1 MAETTL
7 DDVQSAIQTFW
18 SKQFMQELRQSN
30 IIMSLVNRD
39 YTGDLKKA
47 GDRVRVNQI
56 NAPTGQ
62 TLSID
67 GAGGDRTFTPSAVD
81 LSTVDV
87 VADSRFVASYDFDDS
102 VILQSLIDP
111 FGEMS
116 VEIRAALVY
125 AMNVQ
130 INDYIY
136 GKIAPTTTIGSV
148 TTLDAATVATVRE
161 NAGKSKWDKRKSW
174 YSTLSPE
181 YYADLLQDTTFTNA
195 DFGAEDRPVIG
206 GQFAIQRYGFN
217 LLEDNSID
225 ADTIETG
232 AGLFFHPDWF
242 YWVMQMEPRFK
253 ISDKH
258 SNNEYAYVKSV
269 DLVAGGGVG
278 IDGADKHILVKPTY
292 CLVFKN
298 LRKK

>member
-1 MAETTL
+1 MAETHL
-7 DDVQSAIQTFW
+7 DDVTSAVQTFW
-18 SKQFMQELRQSN
+18 SKMFMEELRQSN
-30 IIMSLVNRD
+30 IMMSLVNRE
-39 YTGDLKKA
+39 YSGDLQKA
-47 GDRVRVNQI
+47 GDKVRVNQI

-62 TLSID
+62 SLSID
-67 GAGGDRTFTPSAVD
+67 GAGGDRTFTPSAVN

-87 VADSRFVASYDFDDS
+87 TADTRFVASYDFDDS
-102 VILQSLIDP
+102 VSWQSLIDP
-111 FGEMS
+111 LGPMAT
-116 VEIRAALVY
+116 EIRAAMVY

-136 GKIAPTTTIGSV
+136 GKIAPANTIASV
-148 TTLDAATVATVRE
+148 ATMDASTVASVRE
-161 NAGKSKWDKRKSW
+161 YAGKQKWDKRKAW

-181 YYADLLQDTTFTNA
+181 YYADLLQDSTFANA
-195 DFGAEDRPVIG
+195 DFGARDTPTIG

-242 YWVMQMEPRFK
+242 YWVMQYEPRFK

-258 SNNEYAYVKSV
+258 SSNEFAYVMSV
-269 DLVAGGGVG
+269 DLIGGGSVG
-278 IDGADKHILVKPTY
+278 IDGDVKHVLVKPTA
-292 CLVFKN
+292 
-298 LRKK
+298 